1 MMAYNDLMIIYIS
14 VHNYNKDCH
23 ITPPPPPQHK
33 RAPKTSDISKEYPDY
48 PNGNLHMK
56 KSRCK
61 TKTTTRHPA
70 LFIRDSSATE
80 LKNAQQLL
88 QNQSNR
94 TKELINV
101 ASDHIT
107 HYITLKNI
115 QEKEPAASP
124 ACVHW

>member
-1 MMAYNDLMIIYIS
+1 MSHY
-14 VHNYNKDCH
+14 
-23 ITPPPPPQHK
+23 PPPAQ
-33 RAPKTSDISKEYPDY
+33 TCSKNLEI
-48 PNGNLHMK
+48 GNLHMK
-56 KSRCK
+56 KTDAK
-61 TKTTTRHPA
+61 TKTTTSHPA
-70 LFIRDSSATE
+70 LFIRDSSVTE

-101 ASDHIT
+101 TSDHIP
-107 HYITLKNI
+107 HYITFKNI